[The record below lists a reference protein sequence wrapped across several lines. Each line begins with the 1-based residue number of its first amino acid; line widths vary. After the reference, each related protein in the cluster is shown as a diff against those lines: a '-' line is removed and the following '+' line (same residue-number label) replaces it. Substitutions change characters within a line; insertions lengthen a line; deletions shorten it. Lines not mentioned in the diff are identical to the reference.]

1 MPDTTSIGEIS
12 FDIVVDASDYDAKI
26 AAVQS
31 NAAETANNIEQ
42 IFSGVSG
49 NFAKSIK
56 GIDTTFSRAAK
67 AVKSAAK
74 AAATDVKA
82 VGTSGEQ
89 AAESLE
95 QASEN
100 ATETSEALEKVA
112 ENSTETTEALSETA
126 EALEEVEDSASDTN
140 DALDDTADAL
150 DTVQDNTK
158 KTGGLFGKLKSKFS
172 NVFKKSGE
180 EADSLGEKVEDV
192 GTSAG
197 TAVSGVA
204 SFAKKAAGA
213 IAGAFAVKKVVDFG
227 KSCLDLGSDL
237 AEVQNVVDTT
247 FPSMSKSV
255 DKFAQ
260 DSMSTFGLSETMAKS
275 FTGTLGAMAKGLGF
289 SESAA
294 YDMSTT
300 LTGLSGDVASFYN
313 LSQEE
318 AFSKLKGV
326 FTGETEGLKSLGVV
340 MTQSALDAYALANG
354 FGKTTAQMS
363 ESEKVALRYQ
373 FVLSNLSAASGDFAK
388 TSGGWSNQMKI
399 LHLQIDSI
407 KASIGQGLIAAF
419 TPAIKAVNALLGRLV
434 TLASAFKSFANLITG
449 NKGGGG
455 DTGAAAMAALGDS
468 GEMASSGLSDAADAA
483 DNAGKSSTK
492 AGKAAKK
499 AAKEIERSLFGFD
512 KINKISAPT
521 EDSDSGDAADVAG
534 GSGIGAGALGS
545 AVDFGSMAQGET
557 VMDGMSKKFDG
568 LIKRAK
574 ELYGLFKRGFKIGFG
589 DSAKDIP
596 RIQDGIARIKK
607 SLQDIFTSPQVVNAA
622 DEWVNSC
629 VLTMGTLVGSAAS
642 IGTSVATNLVLGVAG
657 YLEQSGS
664 YISDRI
670 AGLFHIGV
678 ERNQIAAD
686 VALFLAD
693 VARVLTG
700 DNAIACTT
708 ALIGIFS
715 DGFLGVTQL
724 AAQFAVDIE
733 GLITRPFTE
742 NSAVIADAINNG
754 LAPASVVLTTIWQSV
769 KDTMEQAIA
778 VYNSSVSPMIQGFT
792 DTFSKLVKTFFDGYN
807 TYMAPV
813 LGRLA
818 ANFDVVWK
826 EHVQPTLDKF
836 IELIGAIC
844 RLIMQ
849 LWKAFIE
856 PFLVWIAGHIWP
868 VVAPIFEMIG
878 NGFLNLLQIISDVA
892 GVIIDVITSIV
903 DALNSVSFDI
913 PDWVPIWGGQ
923 SFGLDIP
930 APSGISVPRLANGGY
945 VPRNSPQLA
954 MIGDNRTQGEIVA
967 PEGKLLEL
975 LKAAGGITKEDLE
988 SILNLNTM
996 RIIAALAEVGFF
1008 VDGKELARAIRAGQ
1022 NELKVQYNE

>member
-31 NAAETANNIEQ
+31 NAAETASNIEQ

-56 GIDTTFSRAAK
+56 GIDLTFSRAAK

-95 QASEN
+95 QASDS
-100 ATETSEALEKVA
+100 ATKTSEALEKVA

-140 DALDDTADAL
+140 DTLDDTADAL
-150 DTVQDNTK
+150 DTVQDNGK

-172 NVFKKSGE
+172 NVFKKSGA
-180 EADSLGEKVEDV
+180 EAESLGEKVEDV
-192 GTSAG
+192 GTSTT

-204 SFAKKAAGA
+204 GFAKKAAGM

-247 FPSMSKSV
+247 FPTMGKRV
-255 DKFAQ
+255 DAFAQ
-260 DSMSTFGLSETMAKS
+260 DAMSTFGLSETMAKS

-340 MTQSALDAYALANG
+340 MTQSALDAYALSNG
-354 FGKTTAQMS
+354 FGKTTQQMS

-373 FVLSNLSAASGDFAK
+373 FVLSNLSAASGDFAR
-388 TSGGWSNQMKI
+388 TSGGWSNQMKV

-419 TPAIKAVNALLGRLV
+419 TPAMKAANALLGRIV

-449 NKGGGG
+449 NKGGG

-492 AGKAAKK
+492 AGKAATK
-499 AAKEIERSLFGFD
+499 AAKEIERSLMGFD
-512 KINKISAPT
+512 KINKISSPT
-521 EDSDSGDAADVAG
+521 ENSDSGDAADVAG
-534 GSGIGAGALGS
+534 GSGIGAGAALGS

-557 VMDGMSKKFDG
+557 VVDGMSKKVEG

-574 ELYGLFKRGFKIGFG
+574 ELGSIFKDGFKIGFG

-678 ERNQIAAD
+678 EQNQIAAD
-686 VALFLAD
+686 VGLFLAD

-700 DNAIACTT
+700 DNAVACTT

-807 TYMAPV
+807 AYMAPV
-813 LGRLA
+813 LDRLA
-818 ANFDVVWK
+818 AKFQDVWTG
-826 EHVQPTLDKF
+826 HVQPTLNKF

-844 RLIMQ
+844 KLIMN

-868 VVAPIFEMIG
+868 VLAPIFEMIG
-878 NGFLNLLQIISDVA
+878 DGFLNLLQIISDVA

-913 PDWVPIWGGQ
+913 PDWVPIWGGS

-954 MIGDNRTQGEIVA
+954 MIGDNKTQGEIVA

-996 RIIAALAEVGFF
+996 RILAALAEVGFF